1 MKITDLPIEIQKVV
15 FERQEEQGNAGKF
28 KENLSAGKIV
38 GNFNWIETP
47 EGHSFWNKIDG
58 GNFDDFY
65 KKYPK
70 KDNKQEQYYTSI
82 PKDVKIGDR
91 FEIIG
96 WQTMNG
102 NVYTGSKVRET
113 PIGTIVALKSNDGTS
128 LPYFLLNGET
138 MCFDWGWL
146 KPVKNDYKV
155 GDWVLLVDKNFNSH
169 VSDMNKF
176 KGTIQQIGS
185 TNNYD
190 NHIFYL
196 KGDERRWAFVPSDF
210 VKKVDAPKEV
220 LLGRNSL
227 GNTGVQQFSI
237 GDEVELLETVAFT
250 DLIVGMKGYVKYVS
264 SDGRGFVDVM
274 INGSLYTIF
283 NKRLKLINNSNSNN
297 YGKVH
302 SNSTTNDICTA
313 FVPDIRSKE
322 ISTGQVFSEF
332 DLPHIWSG
340 H

>member
-1 MKITDLPIEIQKVV
+1 MKITNLPIEIQKVV

-47 EGHSFWNKIDG
+47 ERHSFWNKIDG

-70 KDNKQEQYYTSI
+70 KDNKQEQ
-82 PKDVKIGDR
+82 
-91 FEIIG
+91 
-96 WQTMNG
+96 
-102 NVYTGSKVRET
+102 
-113 PIGTIVALKSNDGTS
+113 
-128 LPYFLLNGET
+128 
-138 MCFDWGWL
+138 
-146 KPVKNDYKV
+146 
-155 GDWVLLVDKNFNSH
+155 
-169 VSDMNKF
+169 
-176 KGTIQQIGS
+176 
-185 TNNYD
+185 D
-190 NHIFYL
+190 N
-196 KGDERRWAFVPSDF
+196 F

-220 LLGRNSL
+220 LLGRDSL

>member
-1 MKITDLPIEIQKVV
+1 MRVVDLPKEIQEIALQRHKEQRDRIDFTGGLAGV
-15 FERQEEQGNAGKF
+15 FTWDDT
-28 KENLSAGKIV
+28 KEGYD
-38 GNFNWIETP
+38 
-47 EGHSFWNKIDG
+47 FWNKIDG

-190 NHIFYL
+190 NPIFYL

-237 GDEVELLETVAFT
+237 GDEVEL
-250 DLIVGMKGYVKYVS
+250 YVKYVS

>member
-1 MKITDLPIEIQKVV
+1 MDYLLGKT
-15 FERQEEQGNAGKF
+15 RQIRTKTGSHYTLEDED
-28 KENLSAGKIV
+28 
-38 GNFNWIETP
+38 W
-47 EGHSFWNKIDG
+47 SFR
-58 GNFDDFY
+58 
-65 KKYPK
+65 
-70 KDNKQEQYYTSI
+70 KDN
-82 PKDVKIGDR
+82 
-91 FEIIG
+91 
-96 WQTMNG
+96 
-102 NVYTGSKVRET
+102 
-113 PIGTIVALKSNDGTS
+113 
-128 LPYFLLNGET
+128 
-138 MCFDWGWL
+138 
-146 KPVKNDYKV
+146 
-155 GDWVLLVDKNFNSH
+155 
-169 VSDMNKF
+169 
-176 KGTIQQIGS
+176 
-185 TNNYD
+185 
-190 NHIFYL
+190 
-196 KGDERRWAFVPSDF
+196 F